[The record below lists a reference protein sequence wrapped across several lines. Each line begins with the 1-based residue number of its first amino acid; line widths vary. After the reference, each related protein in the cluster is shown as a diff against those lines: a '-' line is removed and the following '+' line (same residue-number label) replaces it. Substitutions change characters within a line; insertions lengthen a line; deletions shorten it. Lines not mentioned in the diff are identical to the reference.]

1 MGDIQKTIEHIQE
14 AVRPYLRSREHAEQ
28 VRRLLCLHLREALGN
43 YLPGQPLSLIDG
55 TFSVTQD
62 DSSTGLEQEYL
73 EAVQRYTSTVAEF
86 QKVQNAGSTQAAG
99 ESGRTASRQP
109 LDDHILSV
117 KLQKKGRS
125 LEVVHKHID
134 AVAQQ
139 PMAGDA
145 AHDLRSVLEDAKP
158 LPEVPSKIVDSF
170 ATEGNAGGA
179 DLGDFMNR
187 LDMILLKSRLLLK
200 REAEL
205 LQEAKSNSSAT
216 PGSASD
222 GARARALDATR
233 TQLINWIEEEL
244 SKASD
249 EGDTPAEEGV
259 SGNGSS
265 EDTGVTQKD
274 EKTQEQIKKR
284 IEKDL
289 GGIEAKYAQY
299 VSSRKTL
306 IEALGRSRSL
316 LSKTIHDH
324 PPSEE
329 VAALVEQHQPMIY
342 LELPYIANALSK
354 LQEQRAHISH
364 KTSLNTSLGRQLKD
378 ASLAIEH
385 LADESQL
392 LPDYPMP
399 FTQPAAQSSEDSL
412 GATSAEKPD
421 LTGQVKP
428 WAYAADSSKIA
439 AFETIT
445 EKIEEAQMAMEDA
458 VATLTKADKLLGKE
472 AQTDSGADEGESDI
486 WLANEGSSSK
496 TKPRA
501 EKKETDEAMARDIFS
516 SLKLNLGLL
525 GRERIH

>member
-28 VRRLLCLHLREALGN
+28 VRRLLCLHLQAALGSQ
-43 YLPGQPLSLIDG
+43 LPGQPLSLIDG
-55 TFSVTQD
+55 SFSVTQD
-62 DSSTGLEQEYL
+62 SSSTGLEQEYL
-73 EAVQRYTSTVAEF
+73 EAAQRYTSTVKEF
-86 QKVQNAGSTQAAG
+86 QKVQDAESMQTAGG
-99 ESGRTASRQP
+99 PGRTASRQP

-117 KLQKKGRS
+117 KFQKKGRN
-125 LEVVHKHID
+125 LEIVHKHID
-134 AVAQQ
+134 TVAQQ
-139 PMAGDA
+139 PMTGDA
-145 AHDLRSVLEDAKP
+145 AHDLRSVLENAKP

-170 ATEGNAGGA
+170 ATEGNTGGA
-179 DLGDFMNR
+179 DLDGFMNR
-187 LDMILLKSRLLLK
+187 LNMILLKSRLLLK

-216 PGSASD
+216 FGSASD

-233 TQLINWIEEEL
+233 TQLINWIEDEL

-249 EGDTPAEEGV
+249 EGDPPAGEGV

-265 EDTGVTQKD
+265 EDTGVTPKG
-274 EKTQEQIKKR
+274 EKTQEQIKKQ

-299 VSSRKTL
+299 ISSRKSL

-316 LSKTIHDH
+316 ISKTIHDH

-342 LELPYIANALSK
+342 LELPYIAGALNK
-354 LQEQRAHISH
+354 LHEQRTHISH
-364 KTSLNTSLGRQLKD
+364 KTSLNASLGKQLKD

-385 LADESQL
+385 LAEESQL
-392 LPDYPMP
+392 LPEFTMP
-399 FTQPAAQSSEDSL
+399 FTQPAVQSSEDSL
-412 GATSAEKPD
+412 GTTSADKPD

-458 VATLTKADKLLGKE
+458 VATLTKADKLLGKDTQ
-472 AQTDSGADEGESDI
+472 ADSGADEGDSDI
-486 WLANEGSSSK
+486 WLANEGPSSK
-496 TKPRA
+496 AKPRA
-501 EKKETDEAMARDIFS
+501 EKKEADEAMARDIFS

>member
-28 VRRLLCLHLREALGN
+28 VRRLLGLHLQAAVGSQ
-43 YLPGQPLSLIDG
+43 LPGQPLSLIDG

-62 DSSTGLEQEYL
+62 GSSTGLEQEYL
-73 EAVQRYTSTVAEF
+73 EAVQRYISTVTEF
-86 QKVQNAGSTQAAG
+86 QKVQNVESTQATG
-99 ESGRTASRQP
+99 GFSRTSPQQP

-117 KLQKKGRS
+117 KYQRKGRS

-139 PMAGDA
+139 AMVGDA
-145 AHDLRSVLEDAKP
+145 AYDLRTILENAKA
-158 LPEVPSKIVDSF
+158 LPEVPSKLVDSF

-179 DLGDFMNR
+179 DLDDFMNR

-205 LQEAKSNSSAT
+205 LQDAKSNSSAT
-216 PGSASD
+216 PGSVSD
-222 GARARALDATR
+222 GAKARALDATR

-249 EGDTPAEEGV
+249 EGDAPAEEGV
-259 SGNGSS
+259 SGNGST
-265 EDTGVTQKD
+265 EDMGIIQKD
-274 EKTQEQIKKR
+274 EKTQEQAKKQ
-284 IEKDL
+284 IEEDL

-316 LSKTIHDH
+316 ISKTIHDH

-329 VAALVEQHQPMIY
+329 VATLVEKQQAMIY

-354 LQEQRAHISH
+354 LHEQRAHISH
-364 KTSLNTSLGRQLKD
+364 KTSLNASLGKQLKD

-399 FTQPAAQSSEDSL
+399 YTQPAAQSGENSL
-412 GATSAEKPD
+412 GTTSAEKPD
-421 LTGQVKP
+421 LTGQIKP
-428 WAYAADSSKIA
+428 WTYAADSSKIA

-458 VATLTKADKLLGKE
+458 VATLTKADKLLGKDTQ
-472 AQTDSGADEGESDI
+472 ADSAADEGESDI

-496 TKPRA
+496 AKARP
-501 EKKETDEAMARDIFS
+501 EKETDGAVPRDIFS